1 MTPGIL
7 YFALTASLTMEQE
20 FLKTTKDREKHQEDS
35 QLFGTPTAQQQLQQG
50 LEDMYFLL
58 SREYPFKASLALV
71 GNRYQLVK
79 RQQTALQGM
88 ACSAIQLETRKR
100 KEVAAAVLKDK
111 EVYLDAFNVLILL
124 ETALSGNYVFR
135 GLDGCF
141 RDISSVHGSYR
152 KVDQTAAALLLAGN
166 ALRELGAAKVTWVFD
181 APVSNS
187 GRMKG
192 VCYEIAA
199 QHGFTWEAILEV
211 SPDKFLIDS
220 QALVCSSDAWILD
233 ECAAWFNLGAYVIEQ
248 LLHDQV
254 NMVQAKAII

>member
-1 MTPGIL
+1 
-7 YFALTASLTMEQE
+7 MEQE
-20 FLKTTKDREKHQEDS
+20 FSKTTKDREKYQEDS
-35 QLFGTPTAQQQLQQG
+35 QLFGTPEAQQQLQQG

-71 GNRYQLVK
+71 GNRHQLVK

-88 ACSAIQLETRKR
+88 ACSAVQLETRKR
-100 KEVAAAVLKDK
+100 KEVSAAALKDK
-111 EVYLDAFNVLILL
+111 AVYLDAFNVLILL
-124 ETALSGNYVFR
+124 ETALSGNFVFR

-152 KVDQTAAALLLAGN
+152 KVDQTEAALLLAGN

-187 GRMKG
+187 GKMKG
-192 VCYEIAA
+192 VCYELAA
-199 QHGFTWEAILEV
+199 QHGFTWEAVLEA

-220 QALVCSSDAWILD
+220 QALICSSDAWILD
-233 ECAAWFNLGAYVIEQ
+233 ECTAWFNLGAYVIEQ
-248 LLHDQV
+248 LLHNQV
-254 NMVQAKAII
+254 NMVPVQSKKLY